1 MQLVHT
7 LTRCVVF
14 SRFNV
19 RREGA
24 GCTGVL
30 TRAPTALLSV
40 RFSVDGKYLAMGCVY
55 TMQPYDTNMS
65 FPAGLRSTP
74 LRTQPRPSDN
84 PRGPLHFTLELR
96 QKSHRPARPA
106 TAPARQLDASIKK
119 SAGSTETDL
128 DDKLSR
134 FGRVEQVVIA

>member
-1 MQLVHT
+1 MHT
-7 LTRCVVF
+7 LTRCVIF

-19 RREGA
+19 PREGA

-40 RFSVDGKYLAMGCVY
+40 RFSADGKYLAMGCVY
-55 TMQPYDTNMS
+55 TMQPYNTNMS

-74 LRTQPRPSDN
+74 VRTQPRPSDN
-84 PRGPLHFTLELR
+84 PRGLH
-96 QKSHRPARPA
+96 QKSRRPA
-106 TAPARQLDASIKK
+106 TAPARQLDTSINQ
-119 SAGSTETDL
+119 SAGSTDADL
-128 DDKLSR
+128 DDKLSQ

>member
-24 GCTGVL
+24 GCTGML
-30 TRAPTALLSV
+30 TRAPTALCSV
-40 RFSVDGKYLAMGCVY
+40 RFSADGKYLATECVY
-55 TMQPYDTNMS
+55 TVQLYDTNTS
-65 FPAGLRSTP
+65 VPACLRSTP
-74 LRTQPRPSDN
+74 LRMQQRPSDN
-84 PRGPLHFTLELR
+84 PRGRLHFTPELR

-106 TAPARQLDASIKK
+106 PPARQRDASINK